1 MWYKISANIVSS
13 RAVEIEADSLEEAK
27 RLVLEEGEGEWYDDE
42 FEEVESYSYFIAE
55 LDEDGDVDS
64 WEMIEEEEEE

>member
-1 MWYKISANIVSS
+1 MLYKIRANIVSS

-42 FEEVESYSYFIAE
+42 FEEIESYSYYVAE

-64 WEMIEEEEEE
+64 WEMIDDEEE

>member
-1 MWYKISANIVSS
+1 MLYKIRANIVLA

-27 RLVLEEGEGEWYDDE
+27 RLVLEEGEGEWDDDE
-42 FEEVESYSYFIAE
+42 FEEIESYSYFVAE

-64 WEMIEEEEEE
+64 WEMIDED

>member
-1 MWYKISANIVSS
+1 MLYKIRANIVLA

-42 FEEVESYSYFIAE
+42 YEDIDSYSYFIAE

-64 WEMIEEEEEE
+64 WEMIDEED

>member
-1 MWYKISANIVSS
+1 MLYKIRANIVLA

-42 FEEVESYSYFIAE
+42 FEEIESYSYFEAE
-55 LDEDGDVDS
+55 LDEDGEFDC
-64 WEMIEEEEEE
+64 WEEVEDLCI

>member
-1 MWYKISANIVSS
+1 MLYKISANIVSS

-42 FEEVESYSYFIAE
+42 FEEIESYSYFVAE

-64 WEMIEEEEEE
+64 WEMIDDEEE

>member
-1 MWYKISANIVSS
+1 MLYKIRANIVLA

-42 FEEVESYSYFIAE
+42 YEDIDSYSYFEAYM
-55 LDEDGDVDS
+55 DEDGEFDC
-64 WEMIEEEEEE
+64 WEEVEDE

>member
-1 MWYKISANIVSS
+1 MLYKISANIIST

-42 FEEVESYSYFIAE
+42 FEEIESYSYFVAE

-64 WEMIEEEEEE
+64 WEMIDED